1 MDGFQVICT
10 IFVTVVAY
18 ADSSAADHEY
28 MLTKPES
35 LTVSINFETKLE
47 CVMNILPDKFQWKF
61 YPLDKKDSF
70 NPKAPL
76 SLTNSKFR
84 IIPADK
90 YEPQKKMSSLTLQ
103 ADSTEIAGDYQC
115 LAHYGASVVASIPWR
130 ITIANL
136 THFRTQEKVDATVVV
151 GNTISWRC
159 EPPPMSNPEPYVDYV
174 KNGQYF
180 PRVIST
186 STKSLI
192 IPNATT
198 SDSGHYACK
207 SGNTEGDI
215 TSGTLLNLRVVRH
228 VSPEPP
234 RFLIRPKTMYEVNK
248 GDSVFLECAAVGNPV
263 PKVEWRKKV
272 GIFPEHRCEKLEG
285 GLVIKNVS
293 SSDNGVYECV
303 QKNHLGT
310 ISHYITLNY
319 NEPPKIDCLLTTT
332 DVTQGDNLDLD
343 CSVTGTP
350 TPEVSWFLNG
360 FVVNDSKIE
369 TDGNKIYFMPV
380 EKRHAGNLQIFAR
393 NVLGTVY
400 RTISIKVIPLSTT
413 QEVSTDKPAPPTRGN
428 HRNNNNNSRKPPK
441 HGKMVPPSRP
451 NISRLNDEAVLLRWT
466 VQMKGLPIQFFKVQY
481 RELGPDSQRDHH
493 NRKGSK
499 WMTTNTDIPPHMRS
513 YEVTNLKPD
522 HWYRFRIA
530 AVYSNNDNKNS
541 PTSEK
546 FHLRKLDF
554 DKRNPLPIPLV
565 TKTETINSTS
575 VKIYWKYNSLPNI
588 TVDGFFV
595 NYNSA
600 SSAADYMREVVDGQH
615 TNSYILTHLQP
626 DTVYDIK
633 LQSFTSKSAS
643 DFSAIMKAKTL
654 GVVSTT
660 SPPMKET
667 VTPSL
672 STEPSGISKLYIII
686 AVSVVGGCG
695 LIFALIGVLLF
706 CKRSK
711 QKKNS
716 NRGDRDKGGVDD
728 HRIQADAEYVV
739 GSKNAPRSNGCV
751 PPNRITITANPLA
764 DADNKVRYILLFF
777 HFHNHCYSVCLTIL
791 K

>member
-1 MDGFQVICT
+1 
-10 IFVTVVAY
+10 
-18 ADSSAADHEY
+18 
-28 MLTKPES
+28 
-35 LTVSINFETKLE
+35 
-47 CVMNILPDKFQWKF
+47 
-61 YPLDKKDSF
+61 
-70 NPKAPL
+70 
-76 SLTNSKFR
+76 
-84 IIPADK
+84 
-90 YEPQKKMSSLTLQ
+90 
-103 ADSTEIAGDYQC
+103 
-115 LAHYGASVVASIPWR
+115 
-130 ITIANL
+130 
-136 THFRTQEKVDATVVV
+136 
-151 GNTISWRC
+151 
-159 EPPPMSNPEPYVDYV
+159 
-174 KNGQYF
+174 
-180 PRVIST
+180 
-186 STKSLI
+186 
-192 IPNATT
+192 
-198 SDSGHYACK
+198 
-207 SGNTEGDI
+207 
-215 TSGTLLNLRVVRH
+215 
-228 VSPEPP
+228 
-234 RFLIRPKTMYEVNK
+234 MYEVNK

-575 VKIYWKYNSLPNI
+575 VKIYWK
-588 TVDGFFV
+588 V
-595 NYNSA
+595 NT
-600 SSAADYMREVVDGQH
+600 DW
-615 TNSYILTHLQP
+615 LT
-626 DTVYDIK
+626 
-633 LQSFTSKSAS
+633 KSP
-643 DFSAIMKAKTL
+643 FKNQKT
-654 GVVSTT
+654 
-660 SPPMKET
+660 
-667 VTPSL
+667 
-672 STEPSGISKLYIII
+672 
-686 AVSVVGGCG
+686 
-695 LIFALIGVLLF
+695 
-706 CKRSK
+706 
-711 QKKNS
+711 
-716 NRGDRDKGGVDD
+716 
-728 HRIQADAEYVV
+728 HRIV
-739 GSKNAPRSNGCV
+739 
-751 PPNRITITANPLA
+751 L
-764 DADNKVRYILLFF
+764 DNYYRQR
-777 HFHNHCYSVCLTIL
+777 CLV
-791 K
+791 